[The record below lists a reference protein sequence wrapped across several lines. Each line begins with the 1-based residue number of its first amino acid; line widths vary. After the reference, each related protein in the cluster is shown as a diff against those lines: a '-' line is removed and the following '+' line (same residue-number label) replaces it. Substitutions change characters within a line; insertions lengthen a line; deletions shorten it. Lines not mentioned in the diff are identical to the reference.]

1 MKGGGTAMNKSL
13 LWISLVIA
21 VIIFINEC
29 LWLGKSSLAW
39 VIMALA
45 IAIGLQAIYLLVVT
59 KKPPDK

>member
-1 MKGGGTAMNKSL
+1 MNKSL

-21 VIIFINEC
+21 VILLINEFF
-29 LWLGKSSLAW
+29 WLGKSSLSW

-45 IAIGLQAIYLLVVT
+45 IAIGLQAIYLLAK

>member
-1 MKGGGTAMNKSL
+1 MNKSL

-21 VIIFINEC
+21 VIIFIYEC
-29 LWLGKSSLAW
+29 SWLGKSSLAL

-45 IAIGLQAIYLLVVT
+45 IAIGLQAIYLLAK

>member
-1 MKGGGTAMNKSL
+1 MNKSL

-29 LWLGKSSLAW
+29 FWLGKSSLAW

-45 IAIGLQAIYLLVVT
+45 IAIGLQAIYLLAK
-59 KKPPDK
+59 KKPPEK